1 MAQIFNPIY
10 KEVVEKVAQYSL
22 SPLDKAALVLQ
33 ELSEIEDDDEEYN
46 EIDYGTLAKAT
57 IESFLGK
64 EITGSDYEPR

>member
-1 MAQIFNPIY
+1 MAQVFNPIY
-10 KEVVEKVAQYSL
+10 KEVVEKVAKYNL

-46 EIDYGTLAKAT
+46 EIDYATLAKAT

-64 EITGSDYEPR
+64 EITGSDL